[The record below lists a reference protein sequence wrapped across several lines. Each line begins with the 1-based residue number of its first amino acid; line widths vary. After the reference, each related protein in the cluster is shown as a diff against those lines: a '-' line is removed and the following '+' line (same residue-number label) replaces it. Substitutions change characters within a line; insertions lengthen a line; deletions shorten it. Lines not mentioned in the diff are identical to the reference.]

1 LRTIIPT
8 TRSNEP
14 NEAGPPDASDRAD
27 PQAPLSPFWWFV
39 LSLGG
44 LVAFLCVTAGAT
56 EGSPREIAIFAVVI
70 SLAGLLCVRQV
81 YPTRESSA
89 SFLFVVCFSLFNL
102 GLAPFVAF
110 GITIPTFGLSVYDT
124 SWLYTTAFP
133 RAMTLATL
141 GLLALL
147 VGTTFGRLFGTGAF
161 RPPDSPEARSTRDA
175 VSAYLGL
182 PGAALMAVAVI
193 AFFAVALSH
202 GGFRI
207 FTSGYPNWLAATKG
221 SPLPY
226 VYALTG
232 FGTGILAISTK
243 SRARTMGAIFFVAF
257 ALPALVVGLRAEVL
271 FPIVSAVVMGAFRT
285 PLLNGKRFFAV
296 LIVVLLVVS
305 GIRTFREVGF
315 ADATATSAS
324 SGPSFNAFD
333 GLAEMGYSL
342 RPTVVVLQW
351 QEEGQPSLDGG
362 SFESPFV
369 RLAHSAL
376 PVLGPNTPALTD
388 PDILNTVVAQRVG
401 AIGFSQTAEAYD
413 NWGTAGVIGFLLAIG
428 LALSWIDRSPL
439 KASSLLIRNSVFVP
453 LLLEVRNTF
462 TPVPAQVLLG
472 LVASFVVLAY
482 ARHRLARSSHVRSAQ
497 PFQLASRSGS

>member
-1 LRTIIPT
+1 
-8 TRSNEP
+8 
-14 NEAGPPDASDRAD
+14 
-27 PQAPLSPFWWFV
+27 
-39 LSLGG
+39 
-44 LVAFLCVTAGAT
+44 VTAGAT
-56 EGSPREIAIFAVVI
+56 EGSPREIAIFTVVS
-70 SLAGLLCVRQV
+70 SLVGLLCVRQV

-110 GITIPTFGLSVYDT
+110 GIKVPTFGLSVYDT
-124 SWLYTTAFP
+124 SWLYSTAFP
-133 RAMTLATL
+133 RAMTLAMI

-147 VGTTFGRLFGTGAF
+147 VGTTFGRLLGKGTF
-161 RPPDSPEARSTRDA
+161 RKPDTPETRSARDA
-175 VSAYLGL
+175 LSVFLGL
-182 PGAALMAVAVI
+182 PGAALMAIAVL
-193 AFFAVALSH
+193 AFFAIALSH
-202 GGFRI
+202 GGFGV
-207 FTSGYPNWLAATKG
+207 FASGYPNWLAATHG

-226 VYALTG
+226 VYALIG

-243 SRARTMGAIFFVAF
+243 SRARTIGAILFLAY

-271 FPIVSAVVMGAFRT
+271 FPIVSAVVMGAFRS

-296 LIVVLLVVS
+296 LIVALLVVS

-315 ADATATSAS
+315 ADATATSPS
-324 SGPSFNAFD
+324 SGLSFNAFD

-351 QEEGQPSLDGG
+351 QEEGQQPLDGG
-362 SFESPFV
+362 SFESPFI
-369 RLAHSAL
+369 RLAHSTL

-388 PDILNTVVAQRVG
+388 PDILNSVVAQRVG
-401 AIGFSQTAEAYD
+401 PIGFSQTAEAYD

-462 TPVPAQVLLG
+462 TPVPAQVMLG

-482 ARHRLARSSHVRSAQ
+482 ARHRLARSSRVLGPQQ
-497 PFQLASRSGS
+497 PLQLASRSGS